1 MWTYI
6 VDRQTSTTRYKP
18 VLPAWAYALET
29 PMLRTLFLPALALQ
43 LALRLAG
50 GTHACSYTRF
60 TWLFL
65 AYARWQAWRGHPHLL
80 PVAACGAY
88 AMAATWYGG
97 ALLLDRSIPA
107 RVRAAHFPWCGW
119 TRFVVV
125 DGVVHGLPL
134 VSALQYHVWE
144 HGRVVGAGAAGAA
157 AAAAATGVHPCV
169 AHCGLYSL
177 LLHLLW
183 AMVANNGGGF
193 ALDGLYVP
201 CSARVWNGL
210 WLLAVGAHAGGLWAL
225 GGG

>member
-1 MWTYI
+1 M
-6 VDRQTSTTRYKP
+6 QH
-18 VLPAWAYALET
+18 PAYFLET

-43 LALRLAG
+43 LALRLTG
-50 GTHACSYTRF
+50 HHACSYTRF
-60 TWLFL
+60 TWLFM

-107 RVRAAHFPWCGW
+107 RVRAAHFPACGW
-119 TRFVVV
+119 TRFVIL

-144 HGRVVGAGAAGAA
+144 HGRVFGAGATSATSAA
-157 AAAAATGVHPCV
+157 AWRAHPCV

-183 AMVANNGGGF
+183 AMVANDGRGF
-193 ALDGLYVP
+193 ALDGMYVP
-201 CSARVWNGL
+201 CSARAWNGL
-210 WLLAVGAHAGGLWAL
+210 WLLAVGAHGAGLLAL
-225 GGG
+225 GGWAGG